1 MIRCRLKIGTTA
13 AALLIL
19 AATVGCGD
27 SSPAADVVRSGSES
41 SSFVTGNTASS
52 AETDSQDSAR
62 QKSSASLE
70 FADGYGGGS
79 DLDRQVAAGGQAGS
93 DPNSG
98 QTGTSTVPGQ
108 STATS
113 QPTSRFGCAVKIF
126 ELEAG
131 GSTRLFVSVQTIGTE
146 KVWIRLTSGTSRIVQ
161 VLDTRTG
168 YGEMTVPDGFPAPR
182 VVVANSASF
191 GDGSVGCLTGL

>member
-1 MIRCRLKIGTTA
+1 MIGRRLTMGSVL
-13 AALLIL
+13 AALMIL
-19 AATVGCGD
+19 FAIAGCGD
-27 SSPAADVVRSGSES
+27 SSPPADGARGGSES
-41 SSFVTGNTASS
+41 SSSAAGNTASS
-52 AETDSQDSAR
+52 AEIDSQDSAR
-62 QKSSASLE
+62 RKSSASHE
-70 FADGYGGGS
+70 FADGYGGGG
-79 DLDRQVAAGGQAGS
+79 DVDQQVAAGGQAGS

-113 QPTSRFGCAVKIF
+113 PPTSRFGCVVKIF
-126 ELEAG
+126 ELDAG
-131 GSTRLFVSVQTIGTE
+131 GSTRLFVGVQTTGTE
-146 KVWIRLTSGTSRIVQ
+146 MVWIRLTSGASRIVQ

-168 YGEMTVPDGFPAPR
+168 YGEMPVPDGFQAPR